1 MSEWIDAAS
10 WALLLAGSAF
20 CVVGGIGLLRLPD
33 FYSRTHAAGLTDTLG
48 GTLILAGLMLQA
60 GFGGTTIK
68 LAMLA
73 VILYVTSPTGTH
85 ALVKAAYS
93 RGLRVRTDER

>member
-1 MSEWIDAAS
+1 MSALVDIAS

-33 FYSRTHAAGLTDTLG
+33 FYARTHASGLTDTLG
-48 GTLILAGLMLQA
+48 ATLILAGLVLQA
-60 GFGGTTIK
+60 GFGGTALK
-68 LAMLA
+68 LALLA
-73 VILYVTSPTGTH
+73 VLLHVSSPTGTH

-93 RGLRVRTDER
+93 RGLRMRDDD